1 MKLIKNGD
9 IVEFENIGT
18 IAAYKSAG
26 YTEYKEPEKQ
36 PVAKKPAKE

>member
-9 IVEFENIGT
+9 IVEFDNIGT

-26 YTEYKEPEKQ
+26 YTEYKEPEK
-36 PVAKKPAKE
+36 KPADKKLVKE